1 MDSSNRHENSEY
13 SDEASNVSTDKNNK
27 SSIKYKNKNN
37 LIKPFN
43 QSIQLDRK
51 QINT

>member
-37 LIKPFN
+37 LTPKPLCDHPHCATPC
-43 QSIQLDRK
+43 S
-51 QINT
+51 